1 MSRMLNAAGS
11 CRVILSIMR
20 NIDGLD
26 ARILL
31 ALDSDPRATT
41 VALADRLGLARNTVQ
56 ARLKRLEESGQLR
69 EHSRRVAPAGLGYP
83 LLALITMSISQ
94 RVGQPT
100 RDAILR
106 IPEVVELLVTTG
118 DGDLLARVVA
128 RDTED
133 LHRITNLLLEA
144 PGVVRSNTTIVL
156 LELQPFSVRSL
167 LERHAGP

>member
-1 MSRMLNAAGS
+1 
-11 CRVILSIMR
+11 MR
-20 NIDGLD
+20 NVDSLD

-31 ALDSDPRATT
+31 ALDADPRATT

-69 EHSRRVAPAGLGYP
+69 EPSRRVAPEGLGYP
-83 LLALITMSISQ
+83 LLALITISISQ
-94 RVGQPT
+94 RVGHPT
-100 RDAILR
+100 QEAILR

-156 LELQPFSVRSL
+156 LEVQPFSVRSL
-167 LERHAGP
+167 LERHAKPDLA

>member
-1 MSRMLNAAGS
+1 MRPSP
-11 CRVILSIMR
+11 VILSTMR
-20 NIDGLD
+20 NVDALD

-31 ALDSDPRATT
+31 AVDADPRATT

-69 EHSRRVAPAGLGYP
+69 EPSRRVDPAGLGYP
-83 LLALITMSISQ
+83 LLALITISISQ

-100 RDAILR
+100 REAILR

-128 RDTED
+128 RNTED

-144 PGVVRSNTTIVL
+144 PGVVRSNTAIVL
-156 LELQPFSVRSL
+156 LEVQPFSVRPL
-167 LERHAGP
+167 LERHIGL

>member
-1 MSRMLNAAGS
+1 MLNVARPRCA
-11 CRVILSIMR
+11 ILGTMR
-20 NIDGLD
+20 NVDALD

-31 ALDSDPRATT
+31 ALDADPRATT

-69 EHSRRVAPAGLGYP
+69 EHSRRVAPEALGYP

-94 RVGQPT
+94 RVGQST
-100 RDAILR
+100 RETILR

-128 RDTED
+128 RDTTD

-156 LELQPFSVRSL
+156 LEVQPFSVRSL

>member
-1 MSRMLNAAGS
+1 MLNTGWQPSA
-11 CRVILSIMR
+11 ILSTMR
-20 NIDGLD
+20 NVDSID

-31 ALDSDPRATT
+31 ALDADPRATT

-69 EHSRRVAPAGLGYP
+69 EPSRRVAPEGLGYP
-83 LLALITMSISQ
+83 LLALITISISQ
-94 RVGQPT
+94 RVGHPT
-100 RDAILR
+100 QEAILR

-144 PGVVRSNTTIVL
+144 PGAVRSNTTIVL
-156 LELQPFSVRSL
+156 LEVQPFSVRSL
-167 LERHAGP
+167 LERHAKPDLV

>member
-1 MSRMLNAAGS
+1 
-11 CRVILSIMR
+11 MR
-20 NIDGLD
+20 HLDAVD

-31 ALDSDPRATT
+31 ALDMDPRATT

-56 ARLKRLEESGQLR
+56 ARLKRLEEDGQLR
-69 EHSRRVAPAGLGYP
+69 EPSRRVDPTALGRP
-83 LLALITMSISQ
+83 LTALITLSISQ
-94 RVGQPT
+94 RVGRPT
-100 RDAILR
+100 SEAILR

-118 DGDLLARVVA
+118 DSDLLARVVA

-156 LELQPFSVRSL
+156 QEVQPFSVHTL
-167 LERHAGP
+167 LERHAGQAASGNVHPAVM

>member
-1 MSRMLNAAGS
+1 MLNSIPGGH
-11 CRVILSIMR
+11 VILSIMR
-20 NIDGLD
+20 NVDAVD

-31 ALDSDPRATT
+31 ALDADPQATT

-56 ARLKRLEESGQLR
+56 SRLRRLEESGRLR
-69 EHSRRVAPAGLGYP
+69 EPSRRVDPAALGYP
-83 LLALITMSISQ
+83 LLALITLSVSQ
-94 RVGQPT
+94 RVGLAT
-100 RDAILR
+100 REGILR

-118 DGDLLARVVA
+118 EADMLARVVA

-133 LHRITNLLLEA
+133 LHRITNSLLEV

-156 LELQPFSVRSL
+156 LEVQPLSVRPL

>member
-1 MSRMLNAAGS
+1 MM
-11 CRVILSIMR
+11 SIMR
-20 NIDGLD
+20 NVDALD

-31 ALDSDPRATT
+31 ALDADPRATT
-41 VALADRLGLARNTVQ
+41 IALADRLGLARNTVQ
-56 ARLKRLEESGQLR
+56 ARLKRLEENGRLR
-69 EHSRRVAPAGLGYP
+69 EPSRRVDPAALGYP

-94 RVGQPT
+94 RVGSPT
-100 RDAILR
+100 REAILR

-133 LHRITNLLLEA
+133 LHRVTNLLLEA

-156 LELQPFSVRSL
+156 LEVQPFSVRSL
-167 LERHAGP
+167 LQRHAGP

>member
-1 MSRMLNAAGS
+1 MGPGADP
-11 CRVILSIMR
+11 VILSSMR
-20 NIDGLD
+20 HVDDLD

-31 ALDSDPRATT
+31 ALDADPRATT

-56 ARLKRLEESGQLR
+56 ARLKRLEESGLLR
-69 EHSRRVAPAGLGYP
+69 EHSRRVEPAALGYP
-83 LLALITMSISQ
+83 LTALITMSISQ

-100 RDAILR
+100 QEAILR

-128 RDTED
+128 RDTTD

-156 LELQPFSVRSL
+156 QEVQPFSVRSL
-167 LERHAGP
+167 LRRHAGD

>member
-1 MSRMLNAAGS
+1 MLKNACAG
-11 CRVILSIMR
+11 RVILRSMR
-20 NIDGLD
+20 HLDALD

-31 ALDSDPRATT
+31 ALDADPRATT

-56 ARLKRLEESGQLR
+56 ARLKRLEEDGQLR
-69 EHSRRVAPAGLGYP
+69 EFNRRVDPAALGRP
-83 LLALITMSISQ
+83 LMALITLSISQ
-94 RVGQPT
+94 RVGRPT
-100 RDAILR
+100 SEAILR

-118 DGDLLARVVA
+118 EGDLLARVVA

-156 LELQPFSVRSL
+156 QQVQPFSVRSL
-167 LERHAGP
+167 LEGHAG

>member
-1 MSRMLNAAGS
+1 MLNPARTRRA
-11 CRVILSIMR
+11 ILRTMR
-20 NIDGLD
+20 NVDALD

-31 ALDSDPRATT
+31 ALDADPRATT

-56 ARLKRLEESGQLR
+56 ARLKRLEEDGQLR
-69 EHSRRVAPAGLGYP
+69 EPSRRVDPAALGRP

-100 RDAILR
+100 REAILR

-156 LELQPFSVRSL
+156 LEVQPFSVRSL
-167 LERHAGP
+167 LERHAG